1 MYPIDPRVPAEL
13 RPLAAEVPGHRVAMC
28 LDLLERRLTGLS
40 VAAEAV
46 YRRHNVSAVLRSAE
60 AFGLH
65 DAHLVTGSFR
75 PSPGAAKGAERW
87 LRLHLHPDID
97 SFAAYLREQGV
108 ALWVADFEDGAL
120 PPWEVPV
127 DQPLTLL
134 FGNELSGV
142 SAAARRH
149 ASGVVRVP
157 MRGVTQSLNVAAAA
171 AIVLQHLSARRAAVP
186 GAIGVGGEERTAFL
200 RRFLERERKRRKA
213 ATAVYDLDEAPDAE
227 SIPPE
232 SP

>member
-1 MYPIDPRVPAEL
+1 MPLDPRLPPEL

-28 LDLLERRLTGLS
+28 LDLLERRITGLS

-60 AFGLH
+60 GFGLH
-65 DAHLVTGSFR
+65 DAHLITGSFQ

-87 LRLHLHPDID
+87 LRLHMHANID
-97 SFAAYLREQGV
+97 AFAAHLREQGA
-108 ALWVADFEDGAL
+108 ALWVADIDSAAL

-127 DQPLTLL
+127 DQPLTVL

-142 SAAARRH
+142 SAAARGY
-149 ASGVVRVP
+149 AKGVVSIP

-171 AIVLQHLSARRAAVP
+171 AIVLQHIADRRAKEP
-186 GAIGVGGEERTAFL
+186 GAIGIFGEERTAFV

-213 ATAVYDLDEAPDAE
+213 AAAVYELDDATMPVE
-227 SIPPE
+227 PV
-232 SP
+232 